1 MQPQEKA
8 IIYNLLRFQET
19 TVKRKL
25 STQEKEKK
33 KEFKLKIK
41 RKNSQKHKHTVHI
54 ELADKSNRFEDLK
67 YSKTIR
73 YYLMYG

>member
-41 RKNSQKHKHTVHI
+41 RKNS
-54 ELADKSNRFEDLK
+54 
-67 YSKTIR
+67 
-73 YYLMYG
+73 